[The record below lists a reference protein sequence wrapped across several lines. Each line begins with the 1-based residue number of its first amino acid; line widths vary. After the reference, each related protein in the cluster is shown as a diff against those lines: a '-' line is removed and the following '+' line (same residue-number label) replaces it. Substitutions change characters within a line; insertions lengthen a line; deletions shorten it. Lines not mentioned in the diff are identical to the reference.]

1 MIDLLVLNCIIALT
15 VCICYV
21 EVFRPTWI
29 PREVTLPGLCPGGE
43 RERRALPGDVQSLS
57 TALEMKPG
65 LESAP
70 AYSYV
75 FSESCGQ

>member
-15 VCICYV
+15 ACYLK
-21 EVFRPTWI
+21 VFRPTWI

-57 TALEMKPG
+57 TTLEMKPG

-70 AYSYV
+70 AYSYS
-75 FSESCGQ
+75 FSESSGQ